1 VQQHYDAVTGD
12 HGVTISTGKDSA
24 SQRDEV
30 KDLLQNV
37 MGELQAIAAIAPPGA
52 AAKLLALNIRL
63 AALGPL
69 GDEMA
74 DTLDPPDAQ
83 QKQGMALQ
91 QAQQQAQMAQQALQE
106 MNGELQK
113 LKLEKAGKI
122 IDNEYQKQ
130 VVQLQNDVKVL
141 IAEIQA
147 KAQDSA
153 ERIQMYKEFWLENHG
168 AAHERAMQAEQHGH
182 EKDSAAMAAVN
193 AQQQQEQQGGDN
205 GNANSGG
212 Q

>member
-1 VQQHYDAVTGD
+1 
-12 HGVTISTGKDSA
+12 
-24 SQRDEV
+24 
-30 KDLLQNV
+30 NV

-83 QKQGMALQ
+83 QKQGMAL
-91 QAQQQAQMAQQALQE
+91 QQALQE